1 MRDVQEV
8 AEVVEETLRLPM
20 ECLVESARAVADRKA
35 SMLLDAENDK
45 PVEAE
50 GVVGPVVEI
59 AKLTVCISQG
69 ITNIAQLISPRWQ
82 ALKDP
87 DCGLQASYSYRV
99 PTRCL

>member
-20 ECLVESARAVADRKA
+20 ECLVESARGVADRKA
-35 SMLLDAENDK
+35 SMLLDAENGK

-59 AKLTVCISQG
+59 AKLTVCRMLEIWRRRGVQISY
-69 ITNIAQLISPRWQ
+69 
-82 ALKDP
+82 LKV
-87 DCGLQASYSYRV
+87 LLTS
-99 PTRCL
+99 LN